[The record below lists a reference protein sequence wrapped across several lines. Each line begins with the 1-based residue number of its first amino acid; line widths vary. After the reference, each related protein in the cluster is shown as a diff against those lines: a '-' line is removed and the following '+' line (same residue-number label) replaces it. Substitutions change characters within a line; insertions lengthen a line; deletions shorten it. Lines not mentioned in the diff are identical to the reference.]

1 LEYCLLR
8 FLTGCYKATHF
19 ATGARFKVQRARMG
33 KQNETQPAS
42 RAALCTTPTTGGRV
56 SQLRFG
62 AADLISIRP
71 LVQGLKE
78 NGASLGLE
86 SPPALVDSLLRG
98 RYDAALVPAI
108 EYLRGAGLFMVV
120 GPALVGR
127 PTPGGIVLL
136 SQKPLEELERVAVGE
151 FCRTPVAAL
160 RIVLGELHK
169 IFPDLLVEKR
179 IDEDDWRDRYDAAL
193 LTGDAALREVN
204 APAVKGLTRYNI
216 TEMWRTVTK
225 TPLVHAVWAYND
237 AARGDEIKR
246 ALVDSRRAGLDK
258 LPALCDEIA
267 GTSGLDA
274 MTIHDYL
281 SRSWS
286 YDLGEKELVGLRA
299 LNDHACR
306 YDLIRESRLAVA
318 AQA

>member
-1 LEYCLLR
+1 M
-8 FLTGCYKATHF
+8 
-19 ATGARFKVQRARMG
+19 VQRARMG
-33 KQNETQPAS
+33 KQNETRSAS

-62 AADLISIRP
+62 AADFISIRP

-78 NGASLGLE
+78 NRSSLGLE
-86 SPPALVDSLLRG
+86 SPAALVDSLLRG

-108 EYLRGAGLFMVV
+108 EYLRGGGQFMVV
-120 GPALVGR
+120 GTRPGR
-127 PTPGGIVLL
+127 PSHAGRHCAPLPEAPGRARARGGGRIL
-136 SQKPLEELERVAVGE
+136 PHAGGG
-151 FCRTPVAAL
+151 AAH
-160 RIVLGELHK
+160 RAGRASP

-204 APAVKGLTRYNI
+204 APAVKGLIRHNI
-216 TEMWRTVTK
+216 TEMWRTVTR
-225 TPLVHAVWAYND
+225 TPLVQAVWAYND

-246 ALVDSRRAGLDK
+246 TLVESRRAGLEK

-286 YDLGEKELVGLRA
+286 YDLGEKELEGLRA
-299 LNDHACR
+299 LNDYACR

-318 AQA
+318 ARA